1 MVWKNTVELRNSVG
15 ELIILQRTSAPKIS
29 LDVSGVPAGIFN
41 ISVYSERSPLQTK
54 RWIKIK

>member
-41 ISVYSERSPLQTK
+41 ISVYSERGQVQTK